1 MGFVNCAK
9 GRSQTGSGSTKP
21 NTKQT
26 QLFNRKREER
36 VERRRESD
44 RDDLSVAGVQPFIE
58 EKELEV
64 LEKRHSD
71 LWLNE
76 KRANNLEDSVIEF
89 DEDLASDPLDSEY
102 VPPISLSAGVAIQ
115 REGHIN
121 HIGMVLLLWTQSKD
135 GIVALADGRM
145 DSPGHS
151 ATMQAAEKSS
161 WTCGEVYCTMLVA
174 CMSGTWRV
182 AVRQQEIVNSA
193 PPVEN
198 VKARWPALYTERQ
211 VLAEFNQITSS
222 KLGND
227 FVEALD
233 CLTTQFIKL
242 FKAKRGSAGA
252 KLSKIVRHL
261 DSCQRRWRKEKGT
274 HQKRWWNCRKTLVTE
289 RSLKIIILDMS
300 ETHGQ
305 MPSRKQKESYA
316 LRIITL
322 FSLKDPFSQKGYTNL
337 AS

>member
-1 MGFVNCAK
+1 MDLVGLCQK
-9 GRSQTGSGSTKP
+9 
-21 NTKQT
+21 
-26 QLFNRKREER
+26 
-36 VERRRESD
+36 ESD

-115 REGHIN
+115 RE
-121 HIGMVLLLWTQSKD
+121 SKD

-151 ATMQAAEKSS
+151 ATMQAAETSS

-174 CMSGTWRV
+174 CMSGTWIVLNRRWLKDVEKFLTFRTTSQLESFQNHILIEDSFECTRV

-198 VKARWPALYTERQ
+198 VKARWPALHTERQ

-242 FKAKRGSAGA
+242 LRPKGGLLALSFPRLSGTSIPVGDGERRKVHIKRDGGTAG
-252 KLSKIVRHL
+252 KP
-261 DSCQRRWRKEKGT
+261 W
-274 HQKRWWNCRKTLVTE
+274 
-289 RSLKIIILDMS
+289 
-300 ETHGQ
+300 
-305 MPSRKQKESYA
+305 
-316 LRIITL
+316 
-322 FSLKDPFSQKGYTNL
+322 
-337 AS
+337 

>member
-1 MGFVNCAK
+1 
-9 GRSQTGSGSTKP
+9 
-21 NTKQT
+21 
-26 QLFNRKREER
+26 
-36 VERRRESD
+36 
-44 RDDLSVAGVQPFIE
+44 
-58 EKELEV
+58 
-64 LEKRHSD
+64 
-71 LWLNE
+71 
-76 KRANNLEDSVIEF
+76 
-89 DEDLASDPLDSEY
+89 
-102 VPPISLSAGVAIQ
+102 
-115 REGHIN
+115 
-121 HIGMVLLLWTQSKD
+121 
-135 GIVALADGRM
+135 
-145 DSPGHS
+145 
-151 ATMQAAEKSS
+151 MQAAEKSS
-161 WTCGEVYCTMLVA
+161 WTFGEVYCTMLVA
-174 CMSGTWRV
+174 CMSGTWIVLNRRWLKDVEKFLTFRTTSQLESFQNHILIKGQVSLKRLYSKKSKRYRRV

-198 VKARWPALYTERQ
+198 VKARWPALHTERQ

-261 DSCQRRWRKEKGT
+261 DSCQRRWGKEKGT

-305 MPSRKQKESYA
+305 MPS
-316 LRIITL
+316 
-322 FSLKDPFSQKGYTNL
+322 
-337 AS
+337 